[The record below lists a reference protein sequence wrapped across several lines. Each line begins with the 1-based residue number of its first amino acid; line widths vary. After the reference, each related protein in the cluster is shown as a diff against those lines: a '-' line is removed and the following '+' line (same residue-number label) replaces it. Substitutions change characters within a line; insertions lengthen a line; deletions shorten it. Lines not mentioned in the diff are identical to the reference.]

1 MFSFKKIIV
10 FLIALYLL
18 FSGSAFA
25 QKTILLKENLI
36 WEIIAEVS
44 GVLQLNNIMQMAPY
58 EMNRPESEYLENYRE
73 TDFMLNILKQYG
85 FSDVHVEKFDS
96 DPQWDAVKG
105 RLTITGPRKEVIAD
119 HDRVAA
125 SLAKGSKN
133 SNVETEL
140 VYVPNGDS
148 AKSYKDIDVK
158 GKIVIS
164 EGNVRSIFSAA
175 VNSHGAAGAVSYE
188 VRYPE
193 RYPEM
198 LVWSSVR
205 PEKNTKGGFGF
216 LITYT
221 KGRELIAQLKK
232 GRKITVHAEVETK
245 YYADKLEL
253 VTGLIPGT
261 DRSAQELLLVA
272 HLFEGVSKQGANDN
286 YSGVAC
292 ILETGRTILELVKKG
307 VIEQPR
313 RSIKF
318 LWVPHFSGSR
328 AYIQKHPEEMERVF
342 AGINMDM
349 VGEHLFKTRSYFN
362 VSRSGW
368 AMPSFFNDVVQDF
381 AELTR
386 EMNNNGITPYYGKLA
401 LQIASPSGSQLPFL
415 LNVIG
420 FDSGSD
426 HMVFSNGN
434 VKIPIVFF
442 NCWPD
447 DFYHS
452 NMDTPDKSDPTQL
465 KRVAFI
471 AAASA
476 IAATSAKPEDARTF
490 AALSAGKGRRR
501 IAAKYAYSINLMQTA
516 EAFDLYTTYK
526 KAAITIEQSYEH
538 EIANLKTILLIA
550 EDDKNAISSIETESA
565 NFNTE
570 MNASLKSLSETYRFL
585 CRQHDVQPKKLEL
598 TPEEEKM
605 SRLIPIKKVKGMVAQ
620 MDVEM
625 NSGLPESHDVHKHAH
640 AAWELANFI
649 DGKKTM
655 LEIAH
660 AVIAECGGPMPE
672 KSSEFFYGLE
682 KNGVI
687 ELITRSPH

>member
-1 MFSFKKIIV
+1 MFPFKKIIV
-10 FLIALYLL
+10 FLIALSTL

-25 QKTILLKENLI
+25 QKTILLKENFI
-36 WEIIAEVS
+36 WELIAEVS
-44 GVLQLNNIMQMAPY
+44 GELQVNNIMQMAPY

-73 TDFMLNILKQYG
+73 TDFMLNILEQYG

-96 DPQWDAVKG
+96 NPQWDAVRG
-105 RLTITGPRKEVIAD
+105 RLTITSPRKEIIAD

-125 SLAKGSKN
+125 SLAKGSKS

-140 VYVPNGDS
+140 VYVPNGNR
-148 AKSYKDIDVK
+148 AQSYEGIDVK

-175 VNSHGAAGAVSYE
+175 VNDLGAAGAVSYE

-198 LVWSSVR
+198 LVWSSVQ
-205 PEKNTKGGFGF
+205 PEKNTQGGFGF
-216 LITYT
+216 QITYT
-221 KGRELIAQLKK
+221 KGREIIAQLKR
-232 GRKITVHAEVETK
+232 GEKITAHADVETK
-245 YYADKLEL
+245 YYPVKLDV

-286 YSGVAC
+286 LSGVAC

-307 VIEQPR
+307 LIEQPR
-313 RSIKF
+313 RSIRF
-318 LWVPHFSGSR
+318 LWVAHFSGSR
-328 AYIQKHPEEMERVF
+328 AYIRKHPDEMERVF

-349 VGEHLFKTRSYFN
+349 VGEHLFKTRSIFH
-362 VSRSGW
+362 VSRSAW
-368 AMPSFFNDVVQDF
+368 AMPSFFNDVVQGF

-420 FDSGSD
+420 YDSGSD
-426 HMVFSNGN
+426 HMEFSNGN

-452 NMDTPDKSDPTQL
+452 SMDTPDKCDPTQL

-476 IAATSAKPEDARTF
+476 IAASRAKPEDVRTF
-490 AALSAGKGRRR
+490 VALSAGKGRRR
-501 IAAKYAYSINLMQTA
+501 IADKYEYSISLMQTA
-516 EAFDLYTTYK
+516 EATDLYAAYK
-526 KAAITIEQSYEH
+526 KASITIEQSYKH
-538 EIANLKTILLIA
+538 EIENLKTILLIA
-550 EDDKNAISSIETESA
+550 EDDENEISRIETESA

-570 MNASLKSLSETYRFL
+570 MHASLKSLSETYKFL
-585 CRQHDVQPKKLEL
+585 CRQHNVQPKKLEL

-605 SRLIPIKKVKGMVAQ
+605 SKLIPTKKAKGMVAQ

-625 NSGLPESHDVHKHAH
+625 NSGLPESHEVHKHSF

-660 AVIAECGGPMPE
+660 SVLAECGGPMPE
-672 KSSEFFYGLE
+672 KSAEFFYGLE

-687 ELITRSPH
+687 ELTTRLPR